1 MNPISSA
8 AWPLAAQPAEQV
20 TPSRIIV
27 IDMHTFV
34 KGTAGYSR
42 QDIVSQL
49 NRYALAGNKV
59 LFSMRDRE
67 EVQEEVMR
75 RLIGEGSALGLDGR
89 FVFSREELAQNFSPF
104 DIYMDDRD
112 NRWGA
117 PCAQYLASNGE
128 EHWRALDQALKG
140 IKAAP
145 CPRHGACHLIS

>member
-1 MNPISSA
+1 MNPLSLT
-8 AWPLAAQPAEQV
+8 AWPQAGQTAEPV

-42 QDIVSQL
+42 QDIVAQL
-49 NRYALAGNKV
+49 NRYALAGDKI

-75 RLIGEGSALGLDGR
+75 RLIGDGSSLGLEGR
-89 FVFSREELAQNFSPF
+89 FVFSREELAQNFAPF
-104 DIYMDDRD
+104 TVYMDDRE

-117 PCAQYLASNGE
+117 PCAQYIASNGE
-128 EHWRALDQALKG
+128 EHWKALDQALKG
-140 IKAAP
+140 QKVAP
-145 CPRHGACHLIS
+145 GAGVAPAI